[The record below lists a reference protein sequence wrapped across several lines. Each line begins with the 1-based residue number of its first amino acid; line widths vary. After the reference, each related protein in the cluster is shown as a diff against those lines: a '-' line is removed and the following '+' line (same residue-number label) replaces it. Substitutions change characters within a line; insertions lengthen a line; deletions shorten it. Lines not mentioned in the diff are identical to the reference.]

1 MFRLRT
7 ILKFNKLWSFY
18 SFIML
23 QVFGMEIKMLS
34 KEGTHIVET
43 VTIVVSDLLPEIE
56 FLLL

>member
-1 MFRLRT
+1 
-7 ILKFNKLWSFY
+7 
-18 SFIML
+18 ML

-43 VTIVVSDLLPEIE
+43 VAIVVSNLLPEIE